1 MEGGDPP
8 LCGGHPESGPRGRP
22 RRSPTRTRLRNRR
35 FAALRR
41 LIREGR
47 YFSEREMRL
56 RAPRLYQRHIGR
68 FGGGGDP
75 ETPPGDPA
83 SAPPGPPSLA
93 QLLLKALEQEAP
105 QPTDDESSD
114 DSGDPP
120 AGERPLLRREFLA
133 LMYQR
138 FLDGEDPDFDYRWTR
153 TPTWTTWRPRRG
165 RRRSG
170 TSTPR
175 SPAPRPPRTGA
186 PRITPRISDPPWIN
200 DPPGLMTPPD

>member
-105 QPTDDESSD
+105 QPTDDESS
-114 DSGDPP
+114 
-120 AGERPLLRREFLA
+120 A
-133 LMYQR
+133 
-138 FLDGEDPDFDYRWTR
+138 RWTR

-200 DPPGLMTPPD
+200 DPPGIAPPPQINDPPRLVTPTHPGLMTPPD

>member
-138 FLDGEDPDFDYRWTR
+138 FLDGEDPDFDYSQVDENPDMDDLEAEAREAEERYFDTEE
-153 TPTWTTWRPRRG
+153 PG
-165 RRRSG
+165 A
-170 TSTPR
+170 
-175 SPAPRPPRTGA
+175 AP
-186 PRITPRISDPPWIN
+186 
-200 DPPGLMTPPD
+200 PPDWSPPHYPPD